1 MKEKRITIKIKRPIT
16 EVFEFT
22 INPSNTHL
30 WVDSIVEEKA
40 DSLIGLGT
48 KYVNKD
54 TAGNV
59 SEYIVINFEQDKV
72 FELKSLNSDYHVKYT
87 YKSVSPNETELEYFE
102 WVDSS
107 ELRHPFNMKT
117 LKKLKATMEG

>member
-1 MKEKRITIKIKRPIT
+1 M
-16 EVFEFT
+16 
-22 INPSNTHL
+22 
-30 WVDSIVEEKA
+30 
-40 DSLIGLGT
+40 GT